1 MDLCH
6 VSTSKA
12 VIQTDKLLV
21 SFQSSKR
28 ELVMAQ
34 RHFQMSINILILAL
48 DMYLYSR
55 DNNEYGR

>member
-6 VSTSKA
+6 VSTSKV